1 MLLSLNTSLNKG
13 SFTVRKDPHDNPV
26 DLVSLIFDNVSLGM
40 IQYVESF
47 TATAALGDLCLYDG
61 LRVDSP
67 YYKLMGAK
75 GKDVG
80 KKRMSEIM
88 DNMLQLHSTSIN
100 NPFFTVTFEHKPLD
114 GRADN
119 AVALFMRNID
129 IVYNPLVIHEIV
141 DFFKPPETSAD
152 SINALIE
159 VAGDT
164 LEDIKN
170 QTRASLE
177 FALDQHT
184 TFDLRVDMDAP
195 VIIIPEEY
203 VCHMF

>member
-13 SFTVRKDPHDNPV
+13 SFTVRKDPHDKPV
-26 DLVSLIFDNVSLGM
+26 DLISLIFDNVSLGM

-61 LRVDSP
+61 LHVDSP

-75 GKDVG
+75 GKDIE
-80 KKRMSEIM
+80 KRKSGSV
-88 DNMLQLHSTSIN
+88 DNIHQIHSSTIN

-129 IVYNPLVIHEIV
+129 IVYNPRIIHEIV
-141 DFFKPPETSAD
+141 DFFTPPETSAD

-164 LEDIKN
+164 LEDFKN

-195 VIIIPEEY
+195 VIIIPEQ
-203 VCHMF
+203 

>member
-1 MLLSLNTSLNKG
+1 MLLSLTTSLNKG
-13 SFTVRKDPHDNPV
+13 SFTVRKDPHDKPL
-26 DLVSLIFDNVSLGM
+26 DLVSLVFDNVSLGM

-61 LRVDSP
+61 IRVDSP

-75 GKDVG
+75 DKDNTDEEKL
-80 KKRMSEIM
+80 KKRRKSSSAAEILSQATIQ
-88 DNMLQLHSTSIN
+88 D
-100 NPFFTVTFEHKPLD
+100 PFFTVKFEHKPLD
-114 GRADN
+114 NRADN

-170 QTRASLE
+170 QTRAML
-177 FALDQHT
+177 
-184 TFDLRVDMDAP
+184 
-195 VIIIPEEY
+195 
-203 VCHMF
+203 

>member
-1 MLLSLNTSLNKG
+1 MLKLNTSLNKG
-13 SFTVRKDPHDNPV
+13 SFTVRKDPHNNPV
-26 DLVSLIFDNVSLGM
+26 DLVSLVFDNVQLGM

-47 TATAALGDLCLYDG
+47 TATAALGDLCLYDSNH
-61 LRVDSP
+61 VDSP

-75 GKDVG
+75 GKD
-80 KKRMSEIM
+80 SEKA
-88 DNMLQLHSTSIN
+88 DNMVQLHNTNID
-100 NPFFTVTFEHKPLD
+100 NPFFTISFEHKPLD

-119 AVALFMRNID
+119 AAALFMRNID
-129 IVYNPLVIHEIV
+129 IVYNPRVIHDIV
-141 DFFKPPETSAD
+141 DFFTPPETSAD

-159 VAGDT
+159 VAGNT
-164 LEDIKN
+164 LEDFKN

-195 VIIIPEEY
+195 VIIIPEK
-203 VCHMF
+203 

>member
-1 MLLSLNTSLNKG
+1 MT
-13 SFTVRKDPHDNPV
+13 
-26 DLVSLIFDNVSLGM
+26 
-40 IQYVESF
+40 QYVESF

-61 LRVDSP
+61 VHVDSP

-75 GKDVG
+75 GKDIENKV
-80 KKRMSEIM
+80 E
-88 DNMLQLHSTSIN
+88 DNTVQLHNTNIN
-100 NPFFTVTFEHKPLD
+100 NPFFTIAFEHKPLD
-114 GRADN
+114 ERADN

-129 IVYNPLVIHEIV
+129 IVYNPYVIHSIV
-141 DFFKPPETSAD
+141 EFFTPPETSAD

-164 LEDIKN
+164 LEDFKN

-195 VIIIPEEY
+195 VIIIPEE
-203 VCHMF
+203 

>member
-13 SFTVRKDPHDNPV
+13 SFTVRKDPHDKPV
-26 DLVSLIFDNVSLGM
+26 DLVSLVFDNVSLGM

-75 GKDVG
+75 GKDIEKR
-80 KKRMSEIM
+80 KKSEDTM
-88 DNMLQLHSTSIN
+88 FQLHNTSIA
-100 NPFFTVTFEHKPLD
+100 NPFFTATFEHKPLD

-141 DFFKPPETSAD
+141 DFFTPPETSAD

-164 LEDIKN
+164 FEDIKN

-195 VIIIPEEY
+195 VIIIPEE
-203 VCHMF
+203 